1 VTSTLRLALAAR
13 SLPTD
18 GIALEVEPGRSLYA
32 DAGVHLATVR
42 NVKREPGRVPERWI
56 ETDTTE
62 MFLADLMIEHDVF
75 PVVVAS
81 RADAAVRSDAD
92 VVGISCGFDVLAT
105 GLALPEVEPGDVI
118 AFLDTGAYQD
128 ATATNFNAMPRPAT
142 VLVCDDTANVI
153 KRAETVDDVFRRDV
167 VPDRLRGGT

>member
-1 VTSTLRLALAAR
+1 
-13 SLPTD
+13 
-18 GIALEVEPGRSLYA
+18 
-32 DAGVHLATVR
+32 
-42 NVKREPGRVPERWI
+42 
-56 ETDTTE
+56 

-81 RADAAVRSDAD
+81 RADVAAGGDAD
-92 VVGISCGFDVLAT
+92 LVGISCGFDVLAT

-142 VLVCDDTANVI
+142 VLVCDDAATVI

-167 VPDRLRGGT
+167 VPDRLRRGET